1 MEAKNNTSSLF
12 LDVESF
18 SPARLLELAEENFTK
33 VNYSDAEYY
42 YTLCIQKDPSNEEAI
57 SQYAECLKV

>member
-1 MEAKNNTSSLF
+1 MEESKLNLF

-18 SPARLLELAEENFTK
+18 PAEKLFQLAEENNIK

-42 YTLCIQKDPSNEEAI
+42 Y
-57 SQYAECLKV
+57 